1 MKKEERLMINHQ
13 PFAWG
18 RAIATACAA
27 TMCLALAIV
36 PASTTYADDATA
48 PAQQQ
53 TTDNSNNTDTPDNPD
68 NPGKPDNPGA
78 DSDQHTDPSN
88 GAIDAFAATHTWLGS
103 PTAEVTPIT
112 AIESGAER
120 TYQNGTVYWSSST
133 GVHVVRSNID
143 ACYQKHLQ
151 DLGFPVNDG
160 MKLRGG
166 TSQVFQN
173 GQIHWSPST
182 GARFTRGAIQQ
193 YWSAHGWE
201 NGWLGWPTGD
211 ELTVKGGASQTFQH
225 GVVFW
230 SNSTGAHAVKGG
242 ILGKYANIKYE
253 QGILGFP
260 VNDEMKLRGGASQVF
275 QNGQIHWSPST
286 GARFTRGAIQQY
298 WSAHGW
304 ENGWL
309 GWPTGDELT
318 VKGGASQTFQHGVVF
333 WSNSTGAHAVKGGIL
348 GKYANIKYEQGI
360 LGFPVNDEMKLRG
373 GASQV
378 FQNGQIHW
386 SPSTGARFT
395 RGAIQQYWS
404 AHGWENGWLGWPTGD
419 ELTVKGGASQTF
431 QHGTVFWSPTTGA
444 HPVVGT
450 TLSKYAAARYEQGQY
465 GFPVEDQTGP
475 SQRFQHG
482 SIAGCGKIGYQ
493 NPGGFFQVSSCNVS
507 VPGGAFGYASPSRIS
522 INANRDQVVNAFIS
536 RAYDYLG
543 TRYVWD
549 YAMQPGNGVDCA
561 GLVMQSL
568 YATGM
573 NLQDY
578 NPTAHWYDPWH
589 SHDANNMSNDS
600 RFLHIP
606 VSQRQRGDL
615 IFYPGH
621 VAIYLGNDQV
631 IEAVPPRVRV
641 ANMYAGNRHPT
652 SAARPFI

>member
-1 MKKEERLMINHQ
+1 MKKEGHLMIDQQ
-13 PFAWG
+13 PFTRG
-18 RAIATACAA
+18 RAIAAACAV

-36 PASTTYADDATA
+36 PASPTYADDATA

-133 GVHVVRSNID
+133 GVHAVRSNID

-151 DLGFPVNDG
+151 DLGFPVNDEL
-160 MKLRGG
+160 KLNGG
-166 TSQVFQN
+166 ASQVFQY

-253 QGILGFP
+253 QGALGFP
-260 VNDEMKLRGGASQVF
+260 ATDELKLNGGASQVF
-275 QNGQIHWSPST
+275 Q
-286 GARFTRGAIQQY
+286 Y
-298 WSAHGW
+298 
-304 ENGWL
+304 
-309 GWPTGDELT
+309 
-318 VKGGASQTFQHGVVF
+318 
-333 WSNSTGAHAVKGGIL
+333 
-348 GKYANIKYEQGI
+348 
-360 LGFPVNDEMKLRG
+360 
-373 GASQV
+373 
-378 FQNGQIHW
+378 GQIHW

-431 QHGTVFWSPTTGA
+431 QHGTVFWSNSTGA

-493 NPGGFFQVSSCNVS
+493 NPGGFFQVSSCNVG

-589 SHDANNMSNDS
+589 SHDANNMSNDR

-631 IEAVPPRVRV
+631 IEAIPPRVRI

-652 SAARPFI
+652 GAARPFI

>member
-1 MKKEERLMINHQ
+1 MRRKEGHLMIDHQ
-13 PFAWG
+13 PFTRG
-18 RAIATACAA
+18 RAVATACAA
-27 TMCLALAIV
+27 IMCLALVIA
-36 PASTTYADDATA
+36 PASPTYADDATT

-53 TTDNSNNTDTPDNPD
+53 ATGNNTDIPDNPD
-68 NPGKPDNPGA
+68 NPSKPDNPGA

-88 GAIDAFAATHTWLGS
+88 GAIDAYAATHTWLGS

-133 GVHVVRSNID
+133 NVHAVRSNID

-166 TSQVFQN
+166 TSQAFQN

-230 SNSTGAHAVKGG
+230 SPTTGAHAVKGG
-242 ILGKYANIKYE
+242 ILGEYANIKYE

-260 VNDEMKLRGGASQVF
+260 VNDEMKLRGGTSQ
-275 QNGQIHWSPST
+275 
-286 GARFTRGAIQQY
+286 A
-298 WSAHGW
+298 
-304 ENGWL
+304 
-309 GWPTGDELT
+309 
-318 VKGGASQTFQHGVVF
+318 
-333 WSNSTGAHAVKGGIL
+333 
-348 GKYANIKYEQGI
+348 
-360 LGFPVNDEMKLRG
+360 
-373 GASQV
+373 

-522 INANRDQVVNAFIS
+522 INANRDQAVNAFIS

-589 SHDANNMSNDS
+589 SHDANNMSNDR

>member
-1 MKKEERLMINHQ
+1 MKKEGHLMIDQQ
-13 PFAWG
+13 PFTRG
-18 RAIATACAA
+18 RAIAAACAV

-36 PASTTYADDATA
+36 PASPTYADDATA

-133 GVHVVRSNID
+133 GVHAVRSNID

-151 DLGFPVNDG
+151 DLGFPVNDEL
-160 MKLRGG
+160 KLNGG
-166 TSQVFQN
+166 ASQAFQY

-253 QGILGFP
+253 QGALGFP
-260 VNDEMKLRGGASQVF
+260 ATDELKLNGGASQVF
-275 QNGQIHWSPST
+275 QYGQIHWSPST

-304 ENGWL
+304 
-309 GWPTGDELT
+309 
-318 VKGGASQTFQHGVVF
+318 Q
-333 WSNSTGAHAVKGGIL
+333 
-348 GKYANIKYEQGI
+348 
-360 LGFPVNDEMKLRG
+360 
-373 GASQV
+373 
-378 FQNGQIHW
+378 
-386 SPSTGARFT
+386 
-395 RGAIQQYWS
+395 
-404 AHGWENGWLGWPTGD
+404 NGWLGWPTGD

-431 QHGTVFWSPTTGA
+431 QHGTVFWSNSTGA

-493 NPGGFFQVSSCNVS
+493 NPGGFFQVSSCNVG

-589 SHDANNMSNDS
+589 SHDANNMSNDR

-631 IEAVPPRVRV
+631 IEAIPPRVRI

-652 SAARPFI
+652 GAARPFI

>member
-1 MKKEERLMINHQ
+1 MKKEGHLMIDQQ
-13 PFAWG
+13 PFTRG
-18 RAIATACAA
+18 RAIAAACAV

-36 PASTTYADDATA
+36 PASPTYADDATA

-133 GVHVVRSNID
+133 GVHAVRSNID

-151 DLGFPVNDG
+151 DLGFPVNDEL
-160 MKLRGG
+160 KLNGG
-166 TSQVFQN
+166 ASQAFQY

-253 QGILGFP
+253 QGALGFP
-260 VNDEMKLRGGASQVF
+260 ATDELKLNGGASQVF
-275 QNGQIHWSPST
+275 QYGQIHWSPST

-304 ENGWL
+304 
-309 GWPTGDELT
+309 
-318 VKGGASQTFQHGVVF
+318 Q
-333 WSNSTGAHAVKGGIL
+333 
-348 GKYANIKYEQGI
+348 
-360 LGFPVNDEMKLRG
+360 
-373 GASQV
+373 
-378 FQNGQIHW
+378 
-386 SPSTGARFT
+386 
-395 RGAIQQYWS
+395 
-404 AHGWENGWLGWPTGD
+404 NGWLGWPTGD

-493 NPGGFFQVSSCNVS
+493 NPGGFFQVSSCNVG

-589 SHDANNMSNDS
+589 SHDANNMSNDR

-631 IEAVPPRVRV
+631 IEAIPPRVRI

-652 SAARPFI
+652 GAARPFI

>member
-1 MKKEERLMINHQ
+1 MKKKHTETGTR
-13 PFAWG
+13 PTKWVA
-18 RAIATACAA
+18 AVATTCITALCLGLAMAPMSPAYAA
-27 TMCLALAIV
+27 DTTTPTQQQ
-36 PASTTYADDATA
+36 PASESPEADHKQ
-48 PAQQQ
+48 P
-53 TTDNSNNTDTPDNPD
+53 TDTDPNQP
-68 NPGKPDNPGA
+68 A
-78 DSDQHTDPSN
+78 DTDPSD
-88 GAIDAFAATHTWLGS
+88 GAIDAYAAAHTWLGA
-103 PTAEVTPIT
+103 PTAEIT
-112 AIESGAER
+112 AVIAVNDGAMR
-120 TYQNGTVYWSSST
+120 TYQHGAVYWSANT
-133 GVHVVRSNID
+133 KVHAVTSNID
-143 ACYQKHLQ
+143 SCYQKHLQ

-160 MKLRGG
+160 MKLNGG
-166 TSQVFQN
+166 TSQAFQN
-173 GQIHWSPST
+173 GQIHWSPRT
-182 GARFTRGAIQQ
+182 GAHFTRGAIQQ

-230 SNSTGAHAVKGG
+230 SNTTGAHPVRDN
-242 ILGKYANIKYE
+242 ILKEYTALKYE

-260 VNDEMKLRGGASQVF
+260 VNDGMKLNGGTSQAF
-275 QNGQIHWSPST
+275 QNGQIHWSPRT
-286 GARFTRGAIQQY
+286 GAHFTRGAIQQY

-333 WSNSTGAHAVKGGIL
+333 WSN
-348 GKYANIKYEQGI
+348 
-360 LGFPVNDEMKLRG
+360 
-373 GASQV
+373 
-378 FQNGQIHW
+378 
-386 SPSTGARFT
+386 
-395 RGAIQQYWS
+395 
-404 AHGWENGWLGWPTGD
+404 
-419 ELTVKGGASQTF
+419 
-431 QHGTVFWSPTTGA
+431 TTGA

-450 TLSKYAAARYEQGQY
+450 TLNKYAAARYEQGQY
-465 GFPVEDQTGP
+465 GFPIEDQTGP

-493 NPGGFFQVSSCNVS
+493 NPGSFFQVSSCNVS

-631 IEAVPPRVRV
+631 IEAMPPRVRI

-652 SAARPFI
+652 GAARPFI

>member
-1 MKKEERLMINHQ
+1 TVK
-13 PFAWG
+13 G
-18 RAIATACAA
+18 G
-27 TMCLALAIV
+27 
-36 PASTTYADDATA
+36 AS
-48 PAQQQ
+48 Q
-53 TTDNSNNTDTPDNPD
+53 TF
-68 NPGKPDNPGA
+68 
-78 DSDQHTDPSN
+78 QH
-88 GAIDAFAATHTWLGS
+88 GVVFWS
-103 PTAEVTPIT
+103 PTTGAHPVRDNILREYT
-112 AIESGAER
+112 ALKYEQG
-120 TYQNGTVYWSSST
+120 
-133 GVHVVRSNID
+133 
-143 ACYQKHLQ
+143 L
-151 DLGFPVNDG
+151 LGFPVNDG

-166 TSQVFQN
+166 TSQAFQN

-230 SNSTGAHAVKGG
+230 SN
-242 ILGKYANIKYE
+242 
-253 QGILGFP
+253 
-260 VNDEMKLRGGASQVF
+260 
-275 QNGQIHWSPST
+275 
-286 GARFTRGAIQQY
+286 
-298 WSAHGW
+298 
-304 ENGWL
+304 
-309 GWPTGDELT
+309 
-318 VKGGASQTFQHGVVF
+318 
-333 WSNSTGAHAVKGGIL
+333 
-348 GKYANIKYEQGI
+348 
-360 LGFPVNDEMKLRG
+360 
-373 GASQV
+373 
-378 FQNGQIHW
+378 
-386 SPSTGARFT
+386 
-395 RGAIQQYWS
+395 
-404 AHGWENGWLGWPTGD
+404 
-419 ELTVKGGASQTF
+419 
-431 QHGTVFWSPTTGA
+431 TTGA

-493 NPGGFFQVSSCNVS
+493 NPGGFFQMSSCNVS

-573 NLQDY
+573 DLHDY

-631 IEAVPPRVRV
+631 IEAMPPRVRI

-652 SAARPFI
+652 GAARPII

>member
-1 MKKEERLMINHQ
+1 MKKEGHLMIDQQ
-13 PFAWG
+13 PFTRG
-18 RAIATACAA
+18 RAIAAACAV

-36 PASTTYADDATA
+36 PASPTYADDATA

-133 GVHVVRSNID
+133 GVHAVRSNID

-151 DLGFPVNDG
+151 DLGFPVNDEL
-160 MKLRGG
+160 KLNGG
-166 TSQVFQN
+166 ASQAFQY

-253 QGILGFP
+253 QGALGFP
-260 VNDEMKLRGGASQVF
+260 ATDELKLNGGASQVF
-275 QNGQIHWSPST
+275 QYGQIHWSPS
-286 GARFTRGAIQQY
+286 A
-298 WSAHGW
+298 
-304 ENGWL
+304 
-309 GWPTGDELT
+309 
-318 VKGGASQTFQHGVVF
+318 
-333 WSNSTGAHAVKGGIL
+333 
-348 GKYANIKYEQGI
+348 
-360 LGFPVNDEMKLRG
+360 
-373 GASQV
+373 
-378 FQNGQIHW
+378 
-386 SPSTGARFT
+386 GARFT

-431 QHGTVFWSPTTGA
+431 QHGTLFWSNSTGTHA
-444 HPVVGT
+444 VAGT
-450 TLSKYAAARYEQGQY
+450 TLSKYAAARYEQGPY

-493 NPGGFFQVSSCNVS
+493 NPAGFFQVSSCNVS

-589 SHDANNMSNDS
+589 SHDANNMSNDR

-631 IEAVPPRVRV
+631 IEAIPPRVRI

-652 SAARPFI
+652 GAARPFI

>member
-1 MKKEERLMINHQ
+1 MKKEGHLMIGQQ
-13 PFAWG
+13 PFTRG
-18 RAIATACAA
+18 RAIAAACAA

-133 GVHVVRSNID
+133 GVHAVRSNID

-166 TSQVFQN
+166 TSQAFQN

-225 GVVFW
+225 GV
-230 SNSTGAHAVKGG
+230 
-242 ILGKYANIKYE
+242 
-253 QGILGFP
+253 
-260 VNDEMKLRGGASQVF
+260 
-275 QNGQIHWSPST
+275 
-286 GARFTRGAIQQY
+286 
-298 WSAHGW
+298 
-304 ENGWL
+304 
-309 GWPTGDELT
+309 
-318 VKGGASQTFQHGVVF
+318 
-333 WSNSTGAHAVKGGIL
+333 
-348 GKYANIKYEQGI
+348 
-360 LGFPVNDEMKLRG
+360 
-373 GASQV
+373 
-378 FQNGQIHW
+378 
-386 SPSTGARFT
+386 
-395 RGAIQQYWS
+395 
-404 AHGWENGWLGWPTGD
+404 
-419 ELTVKGGASQTF
+419 
-431 QHGTVFWSPTTGA
+431 VFWSPTTGA

-589 SHDANNMSNDS
+589 SHDANNMSNDH

-631 IEAVPPRVRV
+631 IEAMPPRVRI

-652 SAARPFI
+652 GAARPFI

>member
-1 MKKEERLMINHQ
+1 
-13 PFAWG
+13 
-18 RAIATACAA
+18 
-27 TMCLALAIV
+27 
-36 PASTTYADDATA
+36 
-48 PAQQQ
+48 
-53 TTDNSNNTDTPDNPD
+53 
-68 NPGKPDNPGA
+68 
-78 DSDQHTDPSN
+78 
-88 GAIDAFAATHTWLGS
+88 
-103 PTAEVTPIT
+103 
-112 AIESGAER
+112 
-120 TYQNGTVYWSSST
+120 
-133 GVHVVRSNID
+133 
-143 ACYQKHLQ
+143 
-151 DLGFPVNDG
+151 
-160 MKLRGG
+160 
-166 TSQVFQN
+166 
-173 GQIHWSPST
+173 
-182 GARFTRGAIQQ
+182 
-193 YWSAHGWE
+193 

-225 GVVFW
+225 GV
-230 SNSTGAHAVKGG
+230 
-242 ILGKYANIKYE
+242 
-253 QGILGFP
+253 
-260 VNDEMKLRGGASQVF
+260 
-275 QNGQIHWSPST
+275 
-286 GARFTRGAIQQY
+286 
-298 WSAHGW
+298 
-304 ENGWL
+304 
-309 GWPTGDELT
+309 
-318 VKGGASQTFQHGVVF
+318 
-333 WSNSTGAHAVKGGIL
+333 
-348 GKYANIKYEQGI
+348 
-360 LGFPVNDEMKLRG
+360 
-373 GASQV
+373 
-378 FQNGQIHW
+378 
-386 SPSTGARFT
+386 
-395 RGAIQQYWS
+395 
-404 AHGWENGWLGWPTGD
+404 
-419 ELTVKGGASQTF
+419 
-431 QHGTVFWSPTTGA
+431 VFWSPTTGA

-522 INANRDQVVNAFIS
+522 INANRDQAVNAFIS

-589 SHDANNMSNDS
+589 SHDANNMSNDR

-631 IEAVPPRVRV
+631 IEAMPPRVRI

-652 SAARPFI
+652 GAARPFI

>member
-1 MKKEERLMINHQ
+1 MKKKHTETGTR
-13 PFAWG
+13 PTKWVA
-18 RAIATACAA
+18 AVATTCITALCLGLAMAPMSPAYAA
-27 TMCLALAIV
+27 DTTTPTQQQ
-36 PASTTYADDATA
+36 PASESPEADHKQ
-48 PAQQQ
+48 P
-53 TTDNSNNTDTPDNPD
+53 TDTDPNQP
-68 NPGKPDNPGA
+68 A
-78 DSDQHTDPSN
+78 DTDPSD
-88 GAIDAFAATHTWLGS
+88 GAIDAYAAAHTWLGA
-103 PTAEVTPIT
+103 PTAEIT
-112 AIESGAER
+112 AVTAVNDGAMR
-120 TYQNGTVYWSSST
+120 TYQHGAVYWSANT
-133 GVHVVRSNID
+133 KVHAVTSNID
-143 ACYQKHLQ
+143 SCYQKHLQ

-160 MKLRGG
+160 MKLNGG
-166 TSQVFQN
+166 TSQAFQN
-173 GQIHWSPST
+173 GQIHWSPRT
-182 GARFTRGAIQQ
+182 GAHFTRGAIQQ

-230 SNSTGAHAVKGG
+230 SNTTGAHPVRDN
-242 ILGKYANIKYE
+242 ILKEYTALKYE

-260 VNDEMKLRGGASQVF
+260 VNDGMKLNGGTSQAF
-275 QNGQIHWSPST
+275 QNGQIHWSPRT
-286 GARFTRGAIQQY
+286 GAHFTRGAIQQY

-333 WSNSTGAHAVKGGIL
+333 WSN
-348 GKYANIKYEQGI
+348 
-360 LGFPVNDEMKLRG
+360 
-373 GASQV
+373 
-378 FQNGQIHW
+378 
-386 SPSTGARFT
+386 
-395 RGAIQQYWS
+395 
-404 AHGWENGWLGWPTGD
+404 
-419 ELTVKGGASQTF
+419 
-431 QHGTVFWSPTTGA
+431 TTGA

-450 TLSKYAAARYEQGQY
+450 TLNKYAAARYEQGQY
-465 GFPVEDQTGP
+465 GFPIEDQTGP

-493 NPGGFFQVSSCNVS
+493 NPGSFFQVSSCNVS

-631 IEAVPPRVRV
+631 IEAMPPRVRI

-652 SAARPFI
+652 GAARPFI

>member
-1 MKKEERLMINHQ
+1 MKKEGHLMIDQQ
-13 PFAWG
+13 PFTRG
-18 RAIATACAA
+18 RAIAAACAV

-36 PASTTYADDATA
+36 PASPTYADDATA

-133 GVHVVRSNID
+133 GVHAVRSNID

-151 DLGFPVNDG
+151 DLGFPVNDEL
-160 MKLRGG
+160 KLNGG
-166 TSQVFQN
+166 ASQVFQY
-173 GQIHWSPST
+173 GQIHWSPSA

-253 QGILGFP
+253 QGALGFP
-260 VNDEMKLRGGASQVF
+260 ATDELKLNGGASQVF
-275 QNGQIHWSPST
+275 QYGQIHWSPST

-304 ENGWL
+304 
-309 GWPTGDELT
+309 
-318 VKGGASQTFQHGVVF
+318 Q
-333 WSNSTGAHAVKGGIL
+333 
-348 GKYANIKYEQGI
+348 
-360 LGFPVNDEMKLRG
+360 
-373 GASQV
+373 
-378 FQNGQIHW
+378 
-386 SPSTGARFT
+386 
-395 RGAIQQYWS
+395 
-404 AHGWENGWLGWPTGD
+404 NGWLGWPTGD

-431 QHGTVFWSPTTGA
+431 QHGTVFWSNSTGA

-493 NPGGFFQVSSCNVS
+493 NPGGFFQVSSCNVG

-589 SHDANNMSNDS
+589 SHDANNMSNDR

-631 IEAVPPRVRV
+631 IEAIPPRVRI

-652 SAARPFI
+652 GAARPFI

>member
-36 PASTTYADDATA
+36 PASPTYADDATA

-133 GVHVVRSNID
+133 GVHAVRSNID

-166 TSQVFQN
+166 ASQVFQY

-193 YWSAHGWE
+193 YWSAHGWQ

-225 GVVFW
+225 GTVFW
-230 SNSTGAHAVKGG
+230 SNATGAHAVKGG
-242 ILGKYANIKYE
+242 ILGEYANIKYE

-260 VNDEMKLRGGASQVF
+260 ATDELKLNGGASQVF
-275 QNGQIHWSPST
+275 QYGQIHWSPRT
-286 GARFTRGAIQQY
+286 GARFTTGAIQQY

-304 ENGWL
+304 
-309 GWPTGDELT
+309 
-318 VKGGASQTFQHGVVF
+318 Q
-333 WSNSTGAHAVKGGIL
+333 
-348 GKYANIKYEQGI
+348 
-360 LGFPVNDEMKLRG
+360 
-373 GASQV
+373 
-378 FQNGQIHW
+378 
-386 SPSTGARFT
+386 
-395 RGAIQQYWS
+395 
-404 AHGWENGWLGWPTGD
+404 NGWLGWPTGD

-522 INANRDQVVNAFIS
+522 INANRDQAVNAFIS

-589 SHDANNMSNDS
+589 SHDANNMSNDR

-652 SAARPFI
+652 GAARPFI

>member
-36 PASTTYADDATA
+36 PASPTYADDATA

-53 TTDNSNNTDTPDNPD
+53 TTDNSNNTDIPDNPD
-68 NPGKPDNPGA
+68 NPSKPDNPGA
-78 DSDQHTDPSN
+78 DSDQHTDPSD
-88 GAIDAFAATHTWLGS
+88 GAIDAYAATHIWLGS

-133 GVHVVRSNID
+133 NVHAVRSNID

-151 DLGFPVNDG
+151 GLGFPTTDEL
-160 MKLRGG
+160 KLNGG
-166 TSQVFQN
+166 TSQVFQR

-182 GARFTRGAIQQ
+182 GAHFTRGAIQD
-193 YWSAHGWE
+193 YWNAHGW
-201 NGWLGWPTGD
+201 
-211 ELTVKGGASQTFQH
+211 
-225 GVVFW
+225 
-230 SNSTGAHAVKGG
+230 
-242 ILGKYANIKYE
+242 
-253 QGILGFP
+253 
-260 VNDEMKLRGGASQVF
+260 
-275 QNGQIHWSPST
+275 
-286 GARFTRGAIQQY
+286 QY
-298 WSAHGW
+298 
-304 ENGWL
+304 
-309 GWPTGDELT
+309 
-318 VKGGASQTFQHGVVF
+318 
-333 WSNSTGAHAVKGGIL
+333 
-348 GKYANIKYEQGI
+348 
-360 LGFPVNDEMKLRG
+360 
-373 GASQV
+373 
-378 FQNGQIHW
+378 
-386 SPSTGARFT
+386 
-395 RGAIQQYWS
+395 
-404 AHGWENGWLGWPTGD
+404 GWLGWPTGD

-431 QHGTVFWSPTTGA
+431 QHGTVFWSNTTGA
-444 HPVVGT
+444 HAVKGGILDRYSALKFEQGILGFPTTDELKLNGGTSQVFQRGQIHWSPSTGAHFTRGAIQDYWNAHGWQYGWLGWPTGDELTVKGGASQTFQHGTVFWSNTTGAHLVTGT

-522 INANRDQVVNAFIS
+522 INANRDQVVNAFIG

-589 SHDANNMSNDS
+589 SHDANNMSNDR

-631 IEAVPPRVRV
+631 IEAMPPRVRI

-652 SAARPFI
+652 GAARPFI

>member
-1 MKKEERLMINHQ
+1 MKKEGHLMIKHQ
-13 PFAWG
+13 PFTLAKV
-18 RAIATACAA
+18 IATACAA
-27 TMCLALAIV
+27 TMCLALATV
-36 PASTTYADDATA
+36 SASPTYADDATA

-53 TTDNSNNTDTPDNPD
+53 TTDNSNNTDTPD
-68 NPGKPDNPGA
+68 KPDNPDKSDNPGV
-78 DSDQHTDPSN
+78 DSDQHADPSN
-88 GAIDAFAATHTWLGS
+88 GAIDAYASAHTWLGS

-112 AIESGAER
+112 AIENGAER
-120 TYQNGTVYWSSST
+120 TYQNGTVYWSSNT
-133 GVHVVRSNID
+133 NVHAVSSKLN

-151 DLGFPVNDG
+151 DLGFPVNNE
-160 MKLRGG
+160 MKLNGG
-166 TSQVFQN
+166 ASQVFQY

-182 GARFTRGAIQQ
+182 GAQFTRGAIQQ
-193 YWSAHGWE
+193 YWSQRGWQ
-201 NGWLGWPTGD
+201 D
-211 ELTVKGGASQTFQH
+211 
-225 GVVFW
+225 
-230 SNSTGAHAVKGG
+230 
-242 ILGKYANIKYE
+242 
-253 QGILGFP
+253 
-260 VNDEMKLRGGASQVF
+260 
-275 QNGQIHWSPST
+275 
-286 GARFTRGAIQQY
+286 
-298 WSAHGW
+298 
-304 ENGWL
+304 
-309 GWPTGDELT
+309 
-318 VKGGASQTFQHGVVF
+318 
-333 WSNSTGAHAVKGGIL
+333 
-348 GKYANIKYEQGI
+348 
-360 LGFPVNDEMKLRG
+360 
-373 GASQV
+373 
-378 FQNGQIHW
+378 
-386 SPSTGARFT
+386 
-395 RGAIQQYWS
+395 
-404 AHGWENGWLGWPTGD
+404 GWLGWPTGD

-431 QHGTVFWSPTTGA
+431 QHGTVFWSNSTGTHAVKDGIRGRYSVLKFEQGILGFPTTDEMKLNGGASQVFQYGQIHWSPSTGAQFTSGTIQQYWSQRGWQDGWLGWPTGDELTVKGGASQTFQHGTVFWSNSTGA
-444 HPVVGT
+444 HAVAGT
-450 TLSKYAAARYEQGQY
+450 TLSKYAAARYEQGRY

-522 INANRDQVVNAFIS
+522 INASRDQVVNAFIS

-573 NLQDY
+573 DLHDY

-606 VSQRQRGDL
+606 LSQRQRGDL

-631 IEAVPPRVRV
+631 IEAMPPRVRI

-652 SAARPFI
+652 GAARPFI

>member
-1 MKKEERLMINHQ
+1 M
-13 PFAWG
+13 
-18 RAIATACAA
+18 
-27 TMCLALAIV
+27 
-36 PASTTYADDATA
+36 
-48 PAQQQ
+48 
-53 TTDNSNNTDTPDNPD
+53 
-68 NPGKPDNPGA
+68 
-78 DSDQHTDPSN
+78 
-88 GAIDAFAATHTWLGS
+88 
-103 PTAEVTPIT
+103 PTAKVTPIT

-133 GVHVVRSNID
+133 NVHAVRSNID

-151 DLGFPVNDG
+151 DLGFPTTDE

-166 TSQVFQN
+166 ASQAFQN

-182 GARFTRGAIQQ
+182 GARFTRGAIQD

-230 SNSTGAHAVKGG
+230 SNTTGAHPVRDN
-242 ILGKYANIKYE
+242 ILREYTALKYE

-260 VNDEMKLRGGASQVF
+260 VNDGMKLNGGTSQAF

-286 GARFTRGAIQQY
+286 GARFTRGAIQDY

-333 WSNSTGAHAVKGGIL
+333 WSN
-348 GKYANIKYEQGI
+348 
-360 LGFPVNDEMKLRG
+360 
-373 GASQV
+373 
-378 FQNGQIHW
+378 
-386 SPSTGARFT
+386 
-395 RGAIQQYWS
+395 
-404 AHGWENGWLGWPTGD
+404 
-419 ELTVKGGASQTF
+419 
-431 QHGTVFWSPTTGA
+431 TTGA

-522 INANRDQVVNAFIS
+522 INANRDQAVNAFIS

-589 SHDANNMSNDS
+589 SHDANNMSNDP

-652 SAARPFI
+652 GVARPFI

>member
-1 MKKEERLMINHQ
+1 MKKEGHLMIDQQ
-13 PFAWG
+13 PFTRG
-18 RAIATACAA
+18 RAIAAACAV

-36 PASTTYADDATA
+36 PASPTYADDATA

-133 GVHVVRSNID
+133 GVHAVRSNID

-151 DLGFPVNDG
+151 DLGFPVNDEL
-160 MKLRGG
+160 KLNGG
-166 TSQVFQN
+166 ASQAFQY

-253 QGILGFP
+253 QGALGFP
-260 VNDEMKLRGGASQVF
+260 ATDELKLNGGASQVF
-275 QNGQIHWSPST
+275 Q
-286 GARFTRGAIQQY
+286 Y
-298 WSAHGW
+298 
-304 ENGWL
+304 
-309 GWPTGDELT
+309 
-318 VKGGASQTFQHGVVF
+318 
-333 WSNSTGAHAVKGGIL
+333 
-348 GKYANIKYEQGI
+348 
-360 LGFPVNDEMKLRG
+360 
-373 GASQV
+373 
-378 FQNGQIHW
+378 GQIHW

-431 QHGTVFWSPTTGA
+431 QHGTVFWSNSTGA

-493 NPGGFFQVSSCNVS
+493 NPGGFFQVSSCNVG

-589 SHDANNMSNDS
+589 SHDANNMSNDR

-631 IEAVPPRVRV
+631 IEAIPPRVRI

-652 SAARPFI
+652 GAARPFI

>member
-1 MKKEERLMINHQ
+1 MKKEGHLMIDQQ
-13 PFAWG
+13 PFTRG
-18 RAIATACAA
+18 RAIAAACAV

-36 PASTTYADDATA
+36 PASPTYADDATA

-133 GVHVVRSNID
+133 GVHAVRSNID

-160 MKLRGG
+160 
-166 TSQVFQN
+166 
-173 GQIHWSPST
+173 
-182 GARFTRGAIQQ
+182 
-193 YWSAHGWE
+193 
-201 NGWLGWPTGD
+201 
-211 ELTVKGGASQTFQH
+211 
-225 GVVFW
+225 
-230 SNSTGAHAVKGG
+230 
-242 ILGKYANIKYE
+242 
-253 QGILGFP
+253 
-260 VNDEMKLRGGASQVF
+260 MKLRGGASQVF

-431 QHGTVFWSPTTGA
+431 QHGTVFWSNSTGA

-493 NPGGFFQVSSCNVS
+493 NPGGFFQVSSCNVG

-589 SHDANNMSNDS
+589 SHDANNMSNDR

-631 IEAVPPRVRV
+631 IEAIPPRVRI

-652 SAARPFI
+652 GAARPFI

>member
-225 GVVFW
+225 GTVFW
-230 SNSTGAHAVKGG
+230 SNS
-242 ILGKYANIKYE
+242 
-253 QGILGFP
+253 
-260 VNDEMKLRGGASQVF
+260 
-275 QNGQIHWSPST
+275 
-286 GARFTRGAIQQY
+286 
-298 WSAHGW
+298 
-304 ENGWL
+304 
-309 GWPTGDELT
+309 
-318 VKGGASQTFQHGVVF
+318 
-333 WSNSTGAHAVKGGIL
+333 
-348 GKYANIKYEQGI
+348 
-360 LGFPVNDEMKLRG
+360 
-373 GASQV
+373 
-378 FQNGQIHW
+378 
-386 SPSTGARFT
+386 
-395 RGAIQQYWS
+395 
-404 AHGWENGWLGWPTGD
+404 
-419 ELTVKGGASQTF
+419 
-431 QHGTVFWSPTTGA
+431 TGA

-493 NPGGFFQVSSCNVS
+493 NPGGFFQVSSCNVG

-589 SHDANNMSNDS
+589 SHDANNMSNDR

-631 IEAVPPRVRV
+631 IEAIPPRVRI

-652 SAARPFI
+652 GAARPFI